1 MIMAKRD
8 LNKFFFSV
16 VMPSILAIVLFVIS
30 FYVFVIPFFEENM
43 MDRKKEMILELTNA
57 AVSVLD
63 EYNAMFQNGELSLGD
78 AQQNAT
84 LQIEQM
90 RYGPEGKDYFWI
102 MDDTPKMVMHPYR
115 KELNGQDLRDFKD
128 SHEKTMFT
136 DAAGL
141 VQKQNEGFV
150 EYHWQWKDDTT
161 RVVPKL
167 SYVKGYPEWKWI
179 VGTGIYLDD
188 VNEEIAT
195 LKRHLLVIS
204 SIIVGIIVL
213 TLIYVIRQ
221 SLNIENRRRSAEQKL
236 WLSRQKYK
244 SLVEASTEGTLMF
257 VEGKVVFSNMKFS
270 RMLELAIH
278 EINDLTFDDIFE
290 IDWEQVTQLFE
301 MPNKSLNIETNIKK
315 PNGDLEE
322 TVLSISKI
330 DYSGKNGI
338 IVVAKNI
345 SKQLQLE
352 KETEKLT
359 SELQTSLHLMNQPI
373 RVFVKEL
380 YSCQL
385 DTPIHQV
392 AKKMSQ
398 HNQRVMFVGD
408 GKRIMGVVND
418 ADIKNRV
425 VAENVDLN
433 SPVSQYMTAPIE
445 TISENALLFE
455 AILKFQKKRVSH
467 LLVIDSGGYFSGV
480 LSNQDCL
487 EMQRNSL
494 SFMIKEIEDCYK
506 VDDLRKIYSRL
517 PVIINSLIYSGDTV
531 QNITRI
537 ISAVADA
544 ITCRVI
550 DLALDKHGQA
560 PCDFAFMV
568 MGSVGRGEQTLKT
581 DQDNAI
587 VFLGDE
593 AAYQPYFIKLA
604 GYINDKLDYIGYESC
619 AGGVMASNPK
629 WCTSLDVWKD
639 KFTTWTESPD
649 IEQLLD
655 SKIFF
660 DFRYVYGDAS
670 LITRL
675 REHLHSL
682 TRANHSFF
690 HDWSQTII
698 KYKPQIENDLVDLKM
713 VLFPITGYLRIKAYY
728 FSLPQTNSLERL
740 EQLKEVDNL
749 TDERINEIEKMY
761 AFTMQLRIK
770 NQVEAILRNDPPEN
784 TVERKTLSKIEQDTL
799 KRILS
804 EITKLQ
810 SELGA
815 AFKSSGET

>member
-1 MIMAKRD
+1 MAKRD

-16 VMPSILAIVLFVIS
+16 VMPSILAIALFVIS
-30 FYVFVIPFFEENM
+30 FFVFVIPFFEENM
-43 MDRKKEMILELTNA
+43 MDRKKEMILELTNT

-63 EYNAMFQNGELSLGD
+63 EYNVRFQNGEFSLD
-78 AQQNAT
+78 EAKRNAT
-84 LQIEQM
+84 IQIEQM
-90 RYGPEGKDYFWI
+90 RYGAEGKDYFWI
-102 MDDTPKMVMHPYR
+102 IDYTPTMVMHPYR
-115 KELNGQDLRDFKD
+115 KELDGQDLRNYKD
-128 SHEKTMFT
+128 SHEKTLFT

-141 VQKQNEGFV
+141 VQKQNEGFI
-150 EYHWQWKDDTT
+150 EYHWQWKDDIT

-179 VGTGIYLDD
+179 VGTGIYVDD
-188 VNEEIAT
+188 VNQEIAN
-195 LKRHLLVIS
+195 LKRHLLTIS

-244 SLVEASTEGTLMF
+244 SLVDASTEGTLMI
-257 VEGKVVFSNMKFS
+257 VEGRVVFVNMKFS
-270 RMLELAIH
+270 RMLDLPVH
-278 EINDLTFDDIFE
+278 EISELTFDEIFE
-290 IDWEQVTQLFE
+290 VAWEQVTQLFG
-301 MPNKSLNIETNIKK
+301 MPNKSVNFETHIKK
-315 PNGDLEE
+315 PNGELKE

-330 DYSGKNGI
+330 DYSGRNGI
-338 IVVAKNI
+338 IVIAKDI
-345 SKQLQLE
+345 GKQLQLE
-352 KETEKLT
+352 KETEKLS

-373 RVFVKEL
+373 KVFVKEL
-380 YSCQL
+380 HSCRL
-385 DTPIHQV
+385 ETPIHEV
-392 AKKMSQ
+392 ARKMAQ
-398 HNQRVMFVGD
+398 HRQKVMFVGD
-408 GKRIMGVVND
+408 GERIIGVVND
-418 ADIKNRV
+418 TDIKNRV

-433 SPVSQYMTAPIE
+433 SPVSQFMTSPIA
-445 TISENALLFE
+445 TISENSLLFE
-455 AILKFQKKRVSH
+455 AILKFQKKGVSH

-494 SFMIKEIEDCYK
+494 SFMIKEIEDSDK
-506 VDDLRKIYSRL
+506 IDDLRKIYSRL

-531 QNITRI
+531 RNITRI
-537 ISAVADA
+537 ISTVADA

-550 DLALDKHGQA
+550 DLALDKYGEA
-560 PCDFAFMV
+560 PCEFAFMT
-568 MGSVGRGEQTLKT
+568 MGSVGREEQTLKT

-587 VFLGDE
+587 VFSGDDRE
-593 AAYQPYFIKLA
+593 CQPYFLELA
-604 GYINDKLDYIGYESC
+604 GYVNDKLDYIGYESC
-619 AGGVMASNPK
+619 DGGVMASNPK
-629 WCTSLDVWKD
+629 WCASLKTWKD
-639 KFTTWTESPD
+639 KFAQWTRSPD

-670 LITRL
+670 LTARL
-675 REHLHSL
+675 REHLYSL
-682 TRANHSFF
+682 TSGNRRFF

-698 KYKPQIENDLVDLKM
+698 KYKPQIENDVIDLKM
-713 VLFPITGYLRIKAYY
+713 VLFPITGYLRIKAY
-728 FSLPQTNSLERL
+728 FFKLSQTNSLERL
-740 EQLKEVDNL
+740 EQLKEVGNL

-770 NQVEAILRNDPPEN
+770 NQVQAILRNDAPEN

-804 EITKLQ
+804 EINKLQ

-815 AFKSSGET
+815 DFRSSGEA